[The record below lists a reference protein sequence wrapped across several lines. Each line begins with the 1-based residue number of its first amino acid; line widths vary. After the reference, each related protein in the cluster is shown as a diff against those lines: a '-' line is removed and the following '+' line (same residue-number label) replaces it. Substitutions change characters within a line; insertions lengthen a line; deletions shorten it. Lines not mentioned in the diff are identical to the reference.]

1 MHCVTAIG
9 RDIFYVG
16 ASDRR
21 LALFENVYPIP
32 DGVSYNSY
40 LINDEKT
47 VLLDTV
53 DKSVSERFFENI
65 DFVLSGKPLD
75 YVIINHMEPDH
86 AATLGEL
93 VMRYPGV
100 KIVGTSKTQRLIK
113 QFFNKIDVEKA
124 FLSVDE
130 SYSLDTGC
138 HKLNFVYAPMV
149 HWPEVMVTYDST
161 TGTLFSADAF
171 GTFGALDGSIFA
183 DDISIDNSFLS
194 EARRYYTNIVGKYGS
209 SVVSLLK
216 KASALD
222 IKTVCPLH
230 GPIFRK
236 DIGLMIDK
244 YMHWATY
251 TSEDSAVLIP
261 YGTIYNNTENAAC
274 ILANELAKLGITD
287 VKLFD
292 VSKTHHSYIVSEAF
306 RCSHIVFASAT
317 YNNGIFSGMEYLL
330 RDLAEHN
337 LSFRKV
343 AVIENGSWNP
353 KSGEKIKKLLSEMN
367 GITILQNNVSFYSSP
382 DEETCDKLK
391 KLAKE
396 IFDSIRSEKSSAS
409 SASNKGNI
417 EKEAL
422 FKLSYGL
429 FVLSSSC
436 NGRDNGCIINT
447 AMQITD
453 TPCRIAIALNKN
465 NYTHDIISES
475 GVFNI
480 SVISRKAGFD
490 IFKKFGFVSG
500 RDTDKFS
507 DCSDKKRSSNGVFY
521 LTEGINAYLSASVI
535 SSVDCGT
542 HTLFTADVTEA
553 KVLDKEASAT
563 YEYYFSDIKPKS
575 GINTSQDSKK
585 SQKAKIKGYI
595 CRICGF
601 IYEGDTLPDDFI
613 CPICNHTADDFEPI
627 YESDDDSD
635 YGKNNDDEKNTSESG
650 KKEEK
655 KYLCSICGYVHS
667 ASELPDDFKCPACGA
682 SADMFVPVVDVNT
695 EKAESKTKAAQKNVN
710 SYICKICGYVYEGDT
725 LPDDFTCPLCGVG
738 ADMFEPVSDEDK
750 GAEESAA
757 KAKAGTKNVNRYVC
771 KICGYVYEG
780 DTLPDDFT
788 CPLCGVGADMF
799 EQQPD

>member
-1 MHCVTAIG
+1 
-9 RDIFYVG
+9 
-16 ASDRR
+16 
-21 LALFENVYPIP
+21 
-32 DGVSYNSY
+32 
-40 LINDEKT
+40 
-47 VLLDTV
+47 
-53 DKSVSERFFENI
+53 
-65 DFVLSGKPLD
+65 
-75 YVIINHMEPDH
+75 
-86 AATLGEL
+86 
-93 VMRYPGV
+93 
-100 KIVGTSKTQRLIK
+100 
-113 QFFNKIDVEKA
+113 
-124 FLSVDE
+124 
-130 SYSLDTGC
+130 
-138 HKLNFVYAPMV
+138 
-149 HWPEVMVTYDST
+149 
-161 TGTLFSADAF
+161 
-171 GTFGALDGSIFA
+171 
-183 DDISIDNSFLS
+183 
-194 EARRYYTNIVGKYGS
+194 
-209 SVVSLLK
+209 
-216 KASALD
+216 
-222 IKTVCPLH
+222 
-230 GPIFRK
+230 
-236 DIGLMIDK
+236 
-244 YMHWATY
+244 
-251 TSEDSAVLIP
+251 
-261 YGTIYNNTENAAC
+261 
-274 ILANELAKLGITD
+274 
-287 VKLFD
+287 
-292 VSKTHHSYIVSEAF
+292 
-306 RCSHIVFASAT
+306 
-317 YNNGIFSGMEYLL
+317 
-330 RDLAEHN
+330 
-337 LSFRKV
+337 
-343 AVIENGSWNP
+343 
-353 KSGEKIKKLLSEMN
+353 MN

-635 YGKNNDDEKNTSESG
+635 YGKNNDDEKNAKDHSPLIILHIQDNSIKQVILHNQLNRVPKESCNSSNND
-650 KKEEK
+650 KSKDH
-655 KYLCSICGYVHS
+655 CN
-667 ASELPDDFKCPACGA
+667 
-682 SADMFVPVVDVNT
+682 NT
-695 EKAESKTKAAQKNVN
+695 ENRSHNKNLLSYMQRISRITLLHPTFLHQQKSLYEDAHFSDILQKN
-710 SYICKICGYVYEGDT
+710 YTT
-725 LPDDFTCPLCGVG
+725 LRIHLRLHQCMKPFL
-738 ADMFEPVSDEDK
+738 F
-750 GAEESAA
+750 
-757 KAKAGTKNVNRYVC
+757 Y
-771 KICGYVYEG
+771 
-780 DTLPDDFT
+780 LPFLS
-788 CPLCGVGADMF
+788 PIK
-799 EQQPD
+799 